1 MQLAHSKLRFSEN
14 KAGKL
19 ALSALVIMKKK
30 KKPESRNQKSNKRT
44 KRICVFT
51 NLTNEHA
58 QQSQLALNSSS
69 HCV

>member
-30 KKPESRNQKSNKRT
+30 KKPEIRNQKSNKRT

-51 NLTNEHA
+51 NLTNE
-58 QQSQLALNSSS
+58 LPTKALL
-69 HCV
+69 CG